1 MSKVDLRT
9 DDYNVLFKTYTVNM
23 FLQLQILQVNKA
35 NFLLCINLVEYSRG
49 VTCGYLRT
57 VSKCK
62 CFIACTDTVKSLGV
76 LLDSKSYV
84 QSLADCFELRAPCS
98 PDANEF
104 ITVELALYGIP
115 ITFTRLG
122 TGAES
127 ATRCSLKE
135 TTMKRI
141 RESSERWL
149 SSLQLDVWG
158 WPGVAVAGT
167 SQRAPASATTLCL
180 QTRYLASQHAA

>member
-1 MSKVDLRT
+1 M
-9 DDYNVLFKTYTVNM
+9 
-23 FLQLQILQVNKA
+23 LQILQVNKA
-35 NFLLCINLVEYSRG
+35 NLLLCRNLVEYSRG
-49 VTCGYLRT
+49 VTCGLVCLCSLYLAELSYTMLYCNT
-57 VSKCK
+57 VV
-62 CFIACTDTVKSLGV
+62 INTGLNEMSLWSV
-76 LLDSKSYV
+76 IHDL
-84 QSLADCFELRAPCS
+84 ELNQN
-98 PDANEF
+98 ANEF